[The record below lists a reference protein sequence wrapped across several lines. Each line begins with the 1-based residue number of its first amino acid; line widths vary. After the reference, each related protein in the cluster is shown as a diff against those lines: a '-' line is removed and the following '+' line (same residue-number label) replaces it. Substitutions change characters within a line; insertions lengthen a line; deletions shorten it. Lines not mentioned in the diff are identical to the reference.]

1 MKIIPRYTLPNDY
14 VSDEQMLYEIQRLET
29 KLALE
34 QARIYFLQQMHDL
47 KYGTYNISS
56 EKETKEEKN
65 NFELF
70 EFEEDPIKDWSNNK
84 IKEIDEKFRKY
95 GV

>member
-14 VSDEQMLYEIQRLET
+14 VSNEQMLYEVQRLET

-34 QARIYFLQQMHDL
+34 KSRIYFLQQMHNL

-70 EFEEDPIKDWSNNK
+70 ELKEDPIKDWSNDK